1 MSATFENT
9 ERLYVPSGAIARA
22 LNVSETMER
31 NARAFVESKTIPARR
46 FMSAKWFELAGCVD
60 WIQWL
65 KGRELTVAEHHSL
78 RGEAKTADQIK
89 AEYQV

>member
-1 MSATFENT
+1 MSGPFENP

-22 LNVSETMER
+22 LGTSETTER
-31 NARAFVESKTIPARR
+31 TTRAFVEAKTIAARR

-65 KGRELTVAEHHSL
+65 KGRELTVAEHLSL
-78 RGEAKTADQIK
+78 RREAKTADQIK